1 MNTNAFDNPIRTD
14 WGSTKK
20 NRAEQGMPATG
31 QEWKDAAMWLQENT
45 GAYMYPE
52 EIAHVARGYL
62 GQLAGETIRWTV
74 DKERKELEGL
84 DSRAVATSLRTAVT
98 DEDFYYRNEAR
109 QVKDELEA
117 AYREL
122 NAAEARG
129 ADKAQWLRR
138 NPDAAKR
145 IEAWKAL
152 DNAQSAYY
160 EEIAAIRDDTTM
172 SPERRRLR
180 RKRADS
186 TLRQAVERAQQAL

>member
-1 MNTNAFDNPIRTD
+1 
-14 WGSTKK
+14 
-20 NRAEQGMPATG
+20 
-31 QEWKDAAMWLQENT
+31 
-45 GAYMYPE
+45 MYPE

-122 NAAEARG
+122 NAA
-129 ADKAQWLRR
+129 
-138 NPDAAKR
+138 
-145 IEAWKAL
+145 
-152 DNAQSAYY
+152 SACVAVSASTSATIYRAVMCRFLY
-160 EEIAAIRDDTTM
+160 IMWVKLSPVTWGEAAISASVRKQ
-172 SPERRRLR
+172 ERI
-180 RKRADS
+180 
-186 TLRQAVERAQQAL
+186 